1 MNHLCCPAC
10 RVRFGPGSSPAP
22 CPTCGATLAAL
33 SPAAA
38 LGYTLAEPAHPGWR
52 PADLDALADAVAA
65 VLSIPH
71 PPL

>member
-10 RVRFGPGSSPAP
+10 RIRFAPGSSPAP
-22 CPTCGATLAAL
+22 CPSCGEPLA
-33 SPAAA
+33 SFPSVAA
-38 LGYTLAEPAHPGWR
+38 LGYTLSAPAHPGWR

-65 VLSIPH
+65 VLPIPQ